1 MRDRHSFCRGFLL
14 GLAVIT
20 LGLLSL
26 GAVNFRS
33 PNVHYDMKANFPLSV
48 ACSADGLK
56 VFVTDNNKVYYSANS
71 GKDWQIILSEKV
83 DGKP

>member
-1 MRDRHSFCRGFLL
+1 MHKKNTFGHGFLA

-20 LGLLSL
+20 IVLLSL

-33 PNVHYDMKANFPLSV
+33 PNVHYDMHSNQPLSV

-56 VFVTDNNKVYYSANS
+56 VYVADNNKVYYSVNS
-71 GKDWQIILSEKV
+71 GKDWKIILSEKT

>member
-1 MRDRHSFCRGFLL
+1 MREKHSFEHGFLA

-20 LGLLSL
+20 IGLFCL

-33 PNVHYDMKANFPLSV
+33 PNVHYDMNSNHPLSV
-48 ACSADGLK
+48 ACSSDGLK
-56 VFVTDNNKVYYSANS
+56 VYVTDNNKVYYSANS
-71 GKDWQIILSEKV
+71 GKDWQVVLSEKT